1 MLNGVQQKAE
11 EKNIINDLL
20 KEKDLHIEAL
30 ILKIEEFK
38 INIDDLSIRNI
49 DFQNLLDQMNSS
61 DFAK

>member
-1 MLNGVQQKAE
+1 MLSGVQQKTE
-11 EKNIINDLL
+11 EKNIINNLL

-30 ILKIEEFK
+30 ILKIEELK
-38 INIDDLSIRNI
+38 KNLDDLSIRNI

>member
-1 MLNGVQQKAE
+1 
-11 EKNIINDLL
+11 L

>member
-1 MLNGVQQKAE
+1 MLSGVQQKTE

-30 ILKIEEFK
+30 ILKIEELK
-38 INIDDLSIRNI
+38 KNLDDLSIRNI

>member
-30 ILKIEEFK
+30 ILKIEELK
-38 INIDDLSIRNI
+38 KNIDDLSIRNI

>member
-38 INIDDLSIRNI
+38 KNIDDLSIRNI

>member
-1 MLNGVQQKAE
+1 MLSGVQQKTE

-30 ILKIEEFK
+30 ILKIEELK
-38 INIDDLSIRNI
+38 KNLDDLSIRNI
-49 DFQNLLDQMNSS
+49 DFKNLLDQMNSS